1 MAKQATSAKAA
12 ALAKLFK
19 AIAADVA
26 SEQIVLNL
34 ITEAGGVGDKA
45 VQETAIHARM
55 VLWYQAAGDK
65 RATPQLVARAD
76 RALGLKGYK
85 DGPHDPKRRDKA
97 DETAVN
103 TARRYWSRKS
113 SMLGIARLDNRGNK
127 AGAKRAPKSGQGAIE
142 GAATSQTERVAKA
155 TKELVTQGPRTF
167 ADELRSLMTLAQAS
181 NIIVCRSAEKFPRG
195 FKEAWEAAYRAT
207 AHMIAEQ
214 DAKPEAPKAEPAKA
228 EPAKAE
234 PAKAEPAKVAA
245 PKRAPRKPRK

>member
-1 MAKQATSAKAA
+1 MAKQVALTNAA
-12 ALAKLFK
+12 ALAQLFK
-19 AIAADVA
+19 AVATDVA
-26 SEQIVLNL
+26 SEKIVLDL
-34 ITEAGGVGDKA
+34 IVAAGGIASKD
-45 VQETAIHARM
+45 VQETVLRARM
-55 VLWYQAAGDK
+55 VVWYRAQGDASSQA
-65 RATPQLVARAD
+65 QLTARAA
-76 RALGLKGYK
+76 RALGLKGHK

-103 TARRYWSRKS
+103 TARKYWSRKS
-113 SMLGIARLDNRGNK
+113 ALLGIARVDDRGNK

-214 DAKPEAPKAEPAKA
+214 DTKPEAPKAEPAKA

-234 PAKAEPAKVAA
+234 PAKAAA